1 MKTITCDILVCGGGI
16 SGLLAAKGLLSLGLS
31 VVCIEKKIGGINEK
45 SSLKDGRSTAL
56 LDPAIGFLKS
66 LGIWENLLKKA
77 QPLESLVISN
87 LCQETGII
95 DETCEFSATDL
106 NLETLGFNVSND
118 FLSSELRKDLSGNIN
133 FIYLDNVALKELV
146 PRTDDIIALTNKHQK
161 ITSKLVIGADGRNS
175 TIRRLAN
182 IDACTFDY
190 SQQALV
196 FSINHE
202 LQHQAKSFEI
212 YEKGGPCTLV
222 PNKTD
227 KGKGHFSSVVL
238 MERPREINRVFN
250 LNKNSFSSFISK
262 RTGMILGEC
271 LVKTEV
277 KKFPV
282 ISQLAK
288 KFVGDRILLLA
299 ESAHVMPPIGAQG
312 LNSSVRDINV
322 LMELIDLKAMN
333 KEDLGNRDF
342 LRNFEKAR
350 SFQIRSR
357 MLGVH
362 MLNKVSMYNYSP
374 ILAARKLGLRAL
386 DKNLQLRNFV
396 MKLGMYEK
404 TSSHH

>member
-1 MKTITCDILVCGGGI
+1 MKIITSDVLVCGGGI

-31 VVCIEKKIGGINEK
+31 VVCIEKRTGGINEK
-45 SSLKDGRSTAL
+45 SSLEDGRSTAL
-56 LDPAIGFLKS
+56 LDPSISFLKS

-87 LCQETGII
+87 LCPETGII
-95 DETCEFSATDL
+95 NQTCEFSATDL
-106 NLETLGFNVSND
+106 NLEALGFNVSND
-118 FLSSELRKDLSGNIN
+118 FLSSELRKDLSENIN
-133 FIYLDNVALKELV
+133 FIYLDNVDLKELV
-146 PRTDDIIALTNKHQK
+146 PRTDDIIALTDKLQK
-161 ITSKLVIGADGRNS
+161 IVCKLVIGADGRNS
-175 TIRRLAN
+175 TIRDLAS
-182 IDACTFDY
+182 IDKCTFDY

-196 FSINHE
+196 FSIKHE

-222 PNKTD
+222 PNKTEKD
-227 KGKGHFSSVVL
+227 KGQFSSVVL
-238 MERPREINRVFN
+238 MDRPREIDRALN
-250 LNKNSFSSFISK
+250 LNKKSFSTFISK

-271 LVKTEV
+271 FVKTELT
-277 KKFPV
+277 KFPV

-312 LNSSVRDINV
+312 LNSSVRDINI
-322 LMELIDLKAMN
+322 LMELIDSKAIN
-333 KEDLGNRDF
+333 KESFGNNDF
-342 LRNFEKAR
+342 LASYERAR

-362 MLNKVSMYNYSP
+362 MLNKVSMYNYRP

-386 DKNLQLRNFV
+386 DKNLKLRNFV

-404 TSSHH
+404 TSSRL